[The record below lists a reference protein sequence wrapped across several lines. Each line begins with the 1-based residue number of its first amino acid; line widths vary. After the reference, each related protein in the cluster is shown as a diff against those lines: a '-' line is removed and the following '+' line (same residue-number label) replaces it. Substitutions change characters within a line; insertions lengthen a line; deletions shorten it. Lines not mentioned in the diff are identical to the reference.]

1 MMTDLLVALGATMLV
16 GFGALLLAFAV
27 VTAAHIVKA
36 WHRERRAAARFV
48 QRHTAGGCRR

>member
-1 MMTDLLVALGATMLV
+1 MMTDLLVALGAALLV
-16 GFGALLLAFAV
+16 GFGAPLLAFAV